1 MNMELDDFRQAWQ
14 ELDRRLEQQ
23 RALNARLFVES
34 RVDRLR
40 HGLRPLV
47 WGQVAQ
53 VALGLLVAVLA
64 GAFWATR
71 LDVPHLL
78 VCGVLLHLYGLAL
91 IAFAARSLYL
101 IHGIDPAAPVLAIQ
115 HRLARLRAWR
125 VRVEGPFNAVAGCFV
140 WILVLWA
147 NLAWYGID
155 LWAGG
160 RSLAWMSLCA
170 GAGLAV
176 VGLVVWGMRRAG
188 HGRTLEDRAAGRS
201 VQNAE
206 AVLAEIERFQQ
217 E

>member
-1 MNMELDDFRQAWQ
+1 MSMELDDFRQAWQ

-91 IAFAARSLYL
+91 IAFAARRLYL
-101 IHGIDPAAPVLAIQ
+101 IHGIDRAAPVLAIQ

-170 GAGLAV
+170 GAGLVV